1 MRRTRNSSGGNSDEH
16 FEHAHEENGNEE
28 NMPTPLRKASGKRKP
43 RPLSGDFDYDAI
55 NRPLAKSPRSKT
67 VSFFSIC
74 LRNLLVWANF
84 KIGFK
89 TITMISITEKKFS
102 VLK

>member
-1 MRRTRNSSGGNSDEH
+1 MRRTRNSSGGNSDER

-67 VSFFSIC
+67 VSFFQHLFEESFGVRK
-74 LRNLLVWANF
+74 L
-84 KIGFK
+84 
-89 TITMISITEKKFS
+89 
-102 VLK
+102 